1 MALQEHRPTPV
12 KLRLERTK
20 KELKVGFRW
29 RNYLLGLGLVLLATL
44 AGHLVQ
50 RFFAPANIIM
60 IYLLCVT
67 VSAVFGGFGPSIL
80 VSILGVLTFDFFF
93 VPPYLT
99 FEIADTQYIFTFIAL
114 LLVGLTISYL
124 TSRVRRQTEIA
135 QLRERETAALYA
147 LGRDLAIS
155 GDLDSYINA
164 IVRRIKETLGHDV
177 TIFLPDTQNRGA
189 LKPYKGDSNINVDNN
204 INVDSNEL
212 NAAVRSFQQKKIVGH
227 GTDMLRNAA
236 ARYLPLIT
244 ARGAVGVI
252 ALSLTDKTDELTI
265 EQERLLRAYADLAA
279 VAIDGIRLADELHD
293 ARVLKATEKLQTALL
308 NAISHDLR
316 TPLVSVIGVLSSLQE
331 EGIGLDDDAKRNLIQ
346 VASEEA
352 DRLNHLITN
361 LLDESR
367 LEAGAITLSKQ
378 LYEVQD
384 LIGAALE
391 QLGSRTGTHPIK
403 IDIPAEMPF
412 IDVDFGL
419 LVQTL
424 VNVLENALKF
434 SPSDQPVEIKGRQ
447 ADGEVH
453 IEIADHGIGIP
464 EQDLPHVFDKFYRIK
479 RPDNVAGTGLGLSIS
494 KGIIEAHNGRIE
506 AANRPGGGTIIKL
519 MLPLNEQEGISE
531 KVNE

>member
-1 MALQEHRPTPV
+1 MALEEHRPTPV

-164 IVRRIKETLGHDV
+164 IVKRIKETLGHDV
-177 TIFLPDTQNRGA
+177 TIFLPDTQNRGV
-189 LKPYKGDSNINVDNN
+189 LKPYAGDSKINVDG
-204 INVDSNEL
+204 NEL
-212 NAAVRSFQQKKIVGH
+212 TAAVRSFQQQKTVGH
-227 GTDMLRNAA
+227 GTDTLRNAG

-244 ARGAVGVI
+244 ARGSVGVI

-279 VAIDGIRLADELHD
+279 VAIDGIRLADELQD

-412 IDVDFGL
+412 IYVDFGL

-424 VNVLENALKF
+424 VNILENALKF
-434 SPSDQPVEIKGRQ
+434 SPPDQPIEIKGRQ
-447 ADGEVH
+447 VDSEVH
-453 IEIADHGIGIP
+453 IEIADYGIGIP
-464 EQDLPHVFDKFYRIK
+464 EQDLTHIFDKFYRIK

-494 KGIIEAHNGRIE
+494 RGIVEAHNGRIE
-506 AANRPGGGTIIKL
+506 AANRPGGGTIIRL
-519 MLPLNEQEGISE
+519 ILPLNVQAGISE